1 MHPVRAEPTTMEH
14 VMRITKPTRFPER
27 RGVRLTK
34 AAGWIAIAFGA
45 VHVITAPLESRPRDI
60 WSQVVDEGWWNTFT
74 LDKATT
80 LAELERS
87 ETFWVTLGSFGV
99 PVPVLGL
106 YIEWATR
113 QRQRVP
119 GWIGW
124 ILLAWALPFVT
135 ALPAS
140 PGWALAVSGG
150 LIVLGDGRRSRATPL
165 RSGHESWSKEEEVA

>member
-1 MHPVRAEPTTMEH
+1 
-14 VMRITKPTRFPER
+14 MRITKPTRFPER

-87 ETFWVTLGSFGV
+87 ETFWSHWAASAFRCWCSVCTSSGRPANANACRGGSAGPSWLGRCPS
-99 PVPVLGL
+99 
-106 YIEWATR
+106 
-113 QRQRVP
+113 
-119 GWIGW
+119 
-124 ILLAWALPFVT
+124 
-135 ALPAS
+135 
-140 PGWALAVSGG
+140 
-150 LIVLGDGRRSRATPL
+150 
-165 RSGHESWSKEEEVA
+165 